1 MTDAMTESERLQR
14 QLEIA
19 RDLVI
24 ELATITDD
32 AKSLAAAATA
42 LGSDAPLSTKARA
55 LEALRR
61 AAKAGLEIA
70 DAKATKRVARFFADA
85 EGAERLEDQRLY
97 EDLHKL
103 WPERH
108 PPVVE
113 KIAEHALEKRARGRP
128 PKTVTQN
135 LP

>member
-14 QLEIA
+14 QLEIN

-24 ELATITDD
+24 ELATIAVDD
-32 AKSLAAAATA
+32 KRLLAAASV
-42 LGSDAPLSTKARA
+42 LGEDAPTVTKAKV

-61 AAKAGLEIA
+61 AVKALLEIA
-70 DAKATKRVARFFADA
+70 DIKAVTRAARFFADA
-85 EGAERLEDQRLY
+85 ERAKRLEAQKLD

-103 WPERH
+103 WPERY

-113 KIAEHALEKRARGRP
+113 KMTGPALERRGPGRP
-128 PKTVTQN
+128 PKVAMQN